1 MMSHHSLDRAKERL
15 GFNRKYAASII
26 ERGIQRGQTSCSFR
40 PGSARRCASITETS
54 ASGTVPGTKKCAM
67 SRSVETTQIQGGHTM
82 KDSRNKKPL
91 SGAAAYTHALK
102 EHGPEKSML
111 SGIQRIADEAYNGG
125 YRDGHRDGYQ
135 HGVINTLASLFSNKQ
150 SKGR

>member
-1 MMSHHSLDRAKERL
+1 
-15 GFNRKYAASII
+15 
-26 ERGIQRGQTSCSFR
+26 
-40 PGSARRCASITETS
+40 
-54 ASGTVPGTKKCAM
+54 
-67 SRSVETTQIQGGHTM
+67 M

-102 EHGPEKSML
+102 EHGLEKSLL

-150 SKGR
+150 SKGC